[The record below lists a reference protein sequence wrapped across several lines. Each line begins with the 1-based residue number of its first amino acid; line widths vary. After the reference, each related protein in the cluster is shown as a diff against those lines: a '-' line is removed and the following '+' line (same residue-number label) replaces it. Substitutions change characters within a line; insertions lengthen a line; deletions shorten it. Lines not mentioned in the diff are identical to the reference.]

1 MAGGVPAFAVVGIDY
16 NGRWDLYRCCFFSL
30 ILICV
35 LFLFH
40 VNPVDTLMMV
50 TYNYFFSAFFFLLC
64 YHLFPCV
71 VLCVSHSS
79 RKARSSD
86 FLTTRPCCNKE
97 TENGGQR
104 SHEVL
109 CDSIIGSL
117 RRGGLVRRGRL
128 NFTRA
133 QTGYSAE
140 ERRGQESAGCQTAF
154 LGRETLVAD
163 VHVELRR
170 SEGISVQEFFYL
182 PPTCISL
189 VTRAGISEVIAWSVT
204 LLTS

>member
-1 MAGGVPAFAVVGIDY
+1 MQWLELTIMADGIYTGVV
-16 NGRWDLYRCCFFSL
+16 FSL

-71 VLCVSHSS
+71 VLCVSHNS

-86 FLTTRPCCNKE
+86 FLTTRTCCNKE
-97 TENGGQR
+97 TKNGGQR
-104 SHEVL
+104 SHDVL
-109 CDSIIGSL
+109 RDSFIGSL
-117 RRGGLVRRGRL
+117 RRGGLVRRGRV

-154 LGRETLVAD
+154 LGRETLVTVVRVGEEGARGFQCKIFFHLLH
-163 VHVELRR
+163 VHHL
-170 SEGISVQEFFYL
+170 SVGQ
-182 PPTCISL
+182 
-189 VTRAGISEVIAWSVT
+189 GSVR
-204 LLTS
+204 

>member
-1 MAGGVPAFAVVGIDY
+1 MGSIPV
-16 NGRWDLYRCCFFSL
+16 LFFSL

-71 VLCVSHSS
+71 VLCVSHNS

-86 FLTTRPCCNKE
+86 FLTTRTCCNKE
-97 TENGGQR
+97 TKNGGQR
-104 SHEVL
+104 SHDVL
-109 CDSIIGSL
+109 RDSFIGSL
-117 RRGGLVRRGRL
+117 RRGGLVRRGRV

-154 LGRETLVAD
+154 LGRETLVTVVRVGEEGARAFQCKIFFHLLH
-163 VHVELRR
+163 VHHL
-170 SEGISVQEFFYL
+170 SVGQGSVRWL
-182 PPTCISL
+182 PRPSL
-189 VTRAGISEVIAWSVT
+189 F
-204 LLTS
+204 